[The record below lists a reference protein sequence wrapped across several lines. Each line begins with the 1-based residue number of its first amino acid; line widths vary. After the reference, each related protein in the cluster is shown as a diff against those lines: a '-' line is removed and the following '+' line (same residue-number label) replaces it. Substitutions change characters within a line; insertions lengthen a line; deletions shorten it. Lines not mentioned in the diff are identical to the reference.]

1 MATFVLDLRSVQD
14 HFPGIGRYA
23 YRLAEG
29 LANYFPQHTFR
40 LLYDPRVKNT
50 RFDMATLW
58 ARRNVEPVEVHA
70 KFFSIAEQR
79 LAFASSITARAAA
92 FHSPYYALPLALPI
106 PKIVTLADVTPLLLP
121 YELPGRFKRLAYR
134 LLNQAAARR
143 SLKIITFSD
152 ASRADLERILNV
164 PRTRVHVVPL
174 AADESFT
181 PQASA
186 EIARV
191 RQELALPAE
200 YALYLGSNKPHK
212 NLPRL
217 VEAWSRVESDAA
229 LVVAGAWDA
238 RYPQALEIAARS
250 LPEERVLFRH
260 NISEADLP
268 ALVSGAAIF
277 VFPSVYEGFGL
288 PPLEAMACGV
298 PVACA
303 RVSSLPEVVGD
314 AAFFF
319 EPTDPLNIAE
329 VLSRALQD
337 GSRRAQLRAQG
348 LERARLF
355 SWDRVA
361 RETMRVYAAAS
372 N

>member
-1 MATFVLDLRSVQD
+1 MATFVLDSRSIQD

-23 YRLAEG
+23 YRLAEA
-29 LANYFPQHTFR
+29 LANYFPQDTFR
-40 LLYDPRVKNT
+40 LLFDPRIKNT
-50 RFDMATLW
+50 RFDMAPLW
-58 ARRNVEPVEVHA
+58 ARRNVEPIEVHA
-70 KFFSIAEQR
+70 DFFSFAEQR
-79 LAFASSITARAAA
+79 LAFYASITARAAA

-106 PKIVTLADVTPLLLP
+106 PKIVTLADVTPLVLP
-121 YELPGRFKRLAYR
+121 NEMPGRFKRMAYR
-134 LLNQAAARR
+134 LLNQSAARR
-143 SLKIITFSD
+143 AREIITFSD
-152 ASRADLERILNV
+152 ASRADLERVLNV
-164 PRTRVHVVPL
+164 PRSRIHVVPL

-186 EIARV
+186 NIARL
-191 RQELALPAE
+191 RRELALPAR

-217 VEAWSRVESDAA
+217 VEAWAHVESDAA
-229 LVVAGAWDA
+229 LVLAGAWDA

-250 LPEERVLFRH
+250 LAEERVLFRH
-260 NISEADLP
+260 NIAEADLP

-298 PVACA
+298 PIACA

-314 AAFFF
+314 SAFFF

-337 GSRRAQLRAQG
+337 ESRRAQLRAQG

-355 SWDRVA
+355 SWERAA
-361 RETMRVYAAAS
+361 RETMRVYVAAS
-372 N
+372 S